1 MRRAINW
8 FFLLA
13 VIGTATIIFIVRQG
27 TLASIRADNDQL
39 RQQPEAPPVV
49 EPAVV
54 QKPPKGNVVAELT
67 PDEQRELLRLRGQI
81 QPLRRELAELSNQV
95 ARAEQRRTALAAAQQ
110 NAPTM
115 TPQAT
120 AQYQAM
126 RAEVAAL
133 IMRAEATAL
142 MQTERARNAQR
153 VAQALSQYIKANGG
167 NLPASL
173 AELEQTNSTLPAGI
187 TQQFELLQGGKV
199 RDGMDV
205 IVAREREAATNGAS
219 GVQTRILIGSGG
231 KIMIKQEQAS
241 DPAWQSIGAAA
252 AESLGVRTS
261 QPDHYTRLCFTS
273 ARQVFSFARTPKMQ
287 KESAS

>member
-142 MQTERARNAQR
+142 MQTDRARNAQR
-153 VAQALSQYIKANGG
+153 VAQALS
-167 NLPASL
+167 
-173 AELEQTNSTLPAGI
+173 
-187 TQQFELLQGGKV
+187 
-199 RDGMDV
+199 
-205 IVAREREAATNGAS
+205 
-219 GVQTRILIGSGG
+219 
-231 KIMIKQEQAS
+231 
-241 DPAWQSIGAAA
+241 
-252 AESLGVRTS
+252 
-261 QPDHYTRLCFTS
+261 
-273 ARQVFSFARTPKMQ
+273 
-287 KESAS
+287 